1 MKPLLASIVVG
12 LLFAACGGKVTVV
25 DDDAAVDAA
34 PTATDAPPEEAP
46 TSTVTPPSCPG
57 FRPVRGVPC
66 RTGLSCFYPCGGGY
80 PSSIRATCPAGT
92 WETENVAA
100 CD

>member
-1 MKPLLASIVVG
+1 MKPLVASVLVG
-12 LLFAACGGKVTVV
+12 LMFAACGGKVTIA
-25 DDDAAVDAA
+25 DEDAA
-34 PTATDAPPEEAP
+34 TDTAP
-46 TSTVTPPSCPG
+46 TSTDAPAPTPTMTTTPPECPK

-66 RTGLSCFYPCGGGY
+66 RTGLSCFYPCGGGF
-80 PSSIRATCPAGT
+80 PMSIRATCPAGT